1 MRGKQAQRKTACCL
15 PTPRHPFG
23 VALFPMIQLCATF
36 AFHCILSSEKVCLVH
51 IDRVVTIKNRHLQW
65 IRTHNIKE
73 CEQRNTLYP
82 IRAAWAYPILTPLH
96 PEMQMK
102 KRVYYVVTAHLL
114 TRRPGAHSTADVF
127 KSSKVIEPTP
137 ENTSTKSTI
146 IHPSLPTRGP
156 TSLSFQRQQNW
167 KKILRKLCKY
177 VNPPCFVMQSTE
189 AGAIEPHPFA
199 ISTPDYR

>member
-167 KKILRKLCKY
+167 KKFFANFANTSIHPVLLCK
-177 VNPPCFVMQSTE
+177 VRKRGQLNPTLLL
-189 AGAIEPHPFA
+189 
-199 ISTPDYR
+199 

>member
-1 MRGKQAQRKTACCL
+1 
-15 PTPRHPFG
+15 
-23 VALFPMIQLCATF
+23 MIQLCATF

-73 CEQRNTLYP
+73 CEQCNTLYP
-82 IRAAWAYPILTPLH
+82 IRAAWASPILTPLH

-114 TRRPGAHSTADVF
+114 TRRPGAHSTADIF

-146 IHPSLPTRGP
+146 IHPSLSTRDP

-167 KKILRKLCKY
+167 KKFFANFANTSIHPVLLCK
-177 VNPPCFVMQSTE
+177 VRKRGQLNPTLLL
-189 AGAIEPHPFA
+189 
-199 ISTPDYR
+199 

>member
-1 MRGKQAQRKTACCL
+1 
-15 PTPRHPFG
+15 
-23 VALFPMIQLCATF
+23 MIQLCATF

-73 CEQRNTLYP
+73 CEQCNTLYP
-82 IRAAWAYPILTPLH
+82 IRAAWASPILTPLH

-146 IHPSLPTRGP
+146 IHPPPVHQRPHITKFSAPTK
-156 TSLSFQRQQNW
+156 LE
-167 KKILRKLCKY
+167 KILRKLCKY

-189 AGAIEPHPFA
+189 AGAMEPHPFA